1 MLVLIGL
8 VLVDGLKHAL
18 EGFHAK
24 STDEQAVRGTILL
37 WIGVTAFAAKALWDD
52 LSDKFAARLQGW
64 LERSTNEG

>member
-1 MLVLIGL
+1 M
-8 VLVDGLKHAL
+8 
-18 EGFHAK
+18 
-24 STDEQAVRGTILL
+24 RGTILL